1 LAWSWQGLPA
11 QLARRREFW
20 LQCHSAAALLAD
32 EKQLMEQLMEE
43 QTPAAARF
51 KPLPPPHASHASLNG
66 H

>member
-1 LAWSWQGLPA
+1 
-11 QLARRREFW
+11 